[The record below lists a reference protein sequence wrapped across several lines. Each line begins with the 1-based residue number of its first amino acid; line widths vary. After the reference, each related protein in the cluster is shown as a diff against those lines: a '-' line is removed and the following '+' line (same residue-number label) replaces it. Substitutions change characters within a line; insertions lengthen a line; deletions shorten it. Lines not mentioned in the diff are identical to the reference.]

1 MDRRKYLGRAW
12 GGDYFK
18 TFTSKVIRVDEA
30 KNNGYASLIQIEEV
44 NRPYIVGENTCIAD
58 NGYSA
63 ITFLPDGEFWCVEAI
78 YNNNNNI
85 VEWYFD
91 ITKENSVDEDGKPYM
106 NDLYL
111 DAALLPDGQI
121 LVFDEDEI
129 KEALDNNTITQK
141 EYEMVYDVL
150 RELKEK
156 NILDVA
162 YMEKLFTELRVLFLE
177 ESL

>member
-18 TFTSKVIRVDEA
+18 SFTSKVIKVEEA
-30 KNNGYASLIQIEEV
+30 GYSGYASLIQIEEV

-63 ITFLPDGEFWCVEAI
+63 ITFLPDNKLWAVEAI
-78 YNNNNNI
+78 YDNDNKI

-91 ITKENSVDEDGKPYM
+91 ITKENAIDEDGNPYM

-121 LVFDEDEI
+121 LVFDEDEL
-129 KEALDNNTITQK
+129 KDALDETIITQN
-141 EYEMVYDVL
+141 EYEMAYDVL
-150 RELKEK
+150 RELKENK
-156 NILDVA
+156 ILDVA
-162 YMEKLFTELRVLFLE
+162 YMTKLFAELRVLF
-177 ESL
+177 